1 MPWALLCRSLLCLCN
16 AAIPR
21 GCLFFPVCFL
31 PWIVFIQPK
40 SVSSYTR
47 GTLLKANGF
56 SVLPPQAYNLN
67 CTAVGQSGSNIALGT
82 FLGRREKKNGAI
94 RIAILL
100 SVRTESDLLC
110 PLQSHPLQPTGGHME
125 QSLQYCFS
133 SCRTCWYTSTTLAS
147 TGSCHLPCNNPCE
160 SWLFTLPLTYVF
172 LSVGLWISFAPWL
185 DANCLIQ
192 WVLHG
197 FCATSTK
204 VQSSLLHESEEL
216 LL

>member
-1 MPWALLCRSLLCLCN
+1 MLPSLG
-16 AAIPR
+16 AAY
-21 GCLFFPVCFL
+21 FFRVCFL
-31 PWIVFIQPK
+31 PWIVFIQPN

-100 SVRTESDLLC
+100 SWELNLICSACCNPTHPAHKRAYGIEPAVLLPVPAGLAGVHPRPPHQRAEGVVTC
-110 PLQSHPLQPTGGHME
+110 HTTTHMNHDFSLSHWLT
-125 QSLQYCFS
+125 CFWVQDS
-133 SCRTCWYTSTTLAS
+133 
-147 TGSCHLPCNNPCE
+147 GFHLHPG
-160 SWLFTLPLTYVF
+160 WKQIV
-172 LSVGLWISFAPWL
+172 SFS
-185 DANCLIQ
+185 

-197 FCATSTK
+197 FCATSTT
-204 VQSSLLHESEEL
+204 VQSSLLHKSEEL